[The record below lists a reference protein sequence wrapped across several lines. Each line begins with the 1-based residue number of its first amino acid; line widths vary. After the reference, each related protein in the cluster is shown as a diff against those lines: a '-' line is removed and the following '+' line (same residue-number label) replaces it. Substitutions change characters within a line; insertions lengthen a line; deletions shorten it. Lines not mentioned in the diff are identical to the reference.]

1 MIVSRRRLEERN
13 QRQAAY
19 IDRLTAER
27 DAWKTDATATAKA
40 LEQVAAELS
49 RAKDVVASHITA
61 VGHPATVLHDVKSFA
76 VSLEQALT
84 DAGVDIRLELARTEG
99 ADL

>member
-1 MIVSRRRLEERN
+1 MTSRRKI
-13 QRQAAY
+13 
-19 IDRLTAER
+19 IDRADRAATRADSTAAHLAASQA
-27 DAWKTDATATAKA
+27 DARACAKA
-40 LEQVAAELS
+40 LELVAAELS
-49 RAKDVVASHITA
+49 RAKDVIASHITA

-99 ADL
+99 ADR